1 VNAALAHDPESGLV
15 LGDLRVAN
23 DLAVTEE
30 ENVGLGENPGQA
42 ARRDFIERSCRGDAI
57 EFPGQQR
64 PAGFA
69 DAP

>member
-1 VNAALAHDPESGLV
+1 
-15 LGDLRVAN
+15 VAN

-42 ARRDFIERSCRGDAI
+42 ARRGFIERSCRGDAI